1 MARRWTKRE
10 YLPLSHLPVGDRR
23 ELVVCIISPALSPY
37 DDKHIAPPVPTTSG
51 DTMKPLLPL
60 AFVIA
65 SGLLSGCPDTK
76 IPKAPPK
83 IPEPKAAVL
92 VETPTHAMATKAG
105 GNAA

>member
-1 MARRWTKRE
+1 
-10 YLPLSHLPVGDRR
+10 
-23 ELVVCIISPALSPY
+23 
-37 DDKHIAPPVPTTSG
+37 
-51 DTMKPLLPL
+51 MKPLLPL